1 MKELF
6 VLLAGMLFEILRL
19 LGKEMRVFF
28 RKK

>member
-6 VLLAGMLFEILRL
+6 VLLAGMLCEILRVL
-19 LGKEMRVFF
+19 VREMRRIL

>member
-6 VLLAGMLFEILRL
+6 ALLARILCEILRVL
-19 LGKEMRVFF
+19 AREMRRFF

>member
-6 VLLAGMLFEILRL
+6 ALLAGMLCEILRVL
-19 LGKEMRVFF
+19 AREMRVFF